1 MARYPLAR
9 HLKEH
14 GSNLSPKQFQD
25 ILDNEFLR
33 SYPPP
38 EWSIDSLLCDPEEAI
53 AYCDS
58 IRRRPGFEDFENP
71 LILHALLS
79 RRKRGKKNR

>member
-9 HLKEH
+9 ILREH
-14 GSNLSPKQFQD
+14 GSNVSPGHFQD
-25 ILDNEFLR
+25 ILENEFLR

-53 AYCDS
+53 AYCDT
-58 IRRRPGFEDFENP
+58 IRRVAGFENFSNP

-79 RRKRGKKNR
+79 RRKRGKQNR